1 MKKIAII
8 ILVLGI
14 AFSYSCKK
22 EEGKEVSTTIMG
34 QLRTNGTQDPIKVSV
49 EIDNPIVTI
58 YHEIDQVGYTSTG
71 FEKVSS
77 TTVDDDGNFS
87 ITLDLNSKGE
97 YFWGVSNIDETVY
110 YSEEPP
116 STWWGWFYNTG
127 NNKITPGSTNNP
139 TIYISALSY
148 VRPRFINT
156 NTDPNNNDVFDIKD
170 DNIGPNQYSVLL
182 ADINIVNQF
191 LPLHGK
197 VDSLAPW
204 IHKTWSGAYR
214 NGVVDNDVIHKV
226 NGKLTR
232 NGVTRDTSIIFI
244 VPPFDTTVVEIRY

>member
-1 MKKIAII
+1 MKKIAIV

-14 AFSYSCKK
+14 ALSYSCKK

-58 YHEIDQVGYTSTG
+58 YHVIDQVGYTSTS

-87 ITLDLNSKGE
+87 ITLDLNSMGA

-110 YSEEPP
+110 YSDEPP
-116 STWWGWFYNTG
+116 STWWAWFYNTG

-139 TIYISALSY
+139 IIYIGALSY
-148 VRPRFINT
+148 VRYRMINL
-156 NTDPNNNDVFDIKD
+156 NTIPNNDIF
-170 DNIGPNQYSVLL
+170 NCPTWGVSFTGPT
-182 ADINIVNQF
+182 
-191 LPLHGK
+191 
-197 VDSLAPW
+197 DSILTW
-204 IHKTWSGAYR
+204 IHKTWSGTYR
-214 NGVVDNDVIHKV
+214 NGVVDNNVAHKV
-226 NGKLTR
+226 NGSITR
-232 NGVTRDTSIIFI
+232 NGVTRDTSIIYT